1 MTKPYYNYITESK
14 TFKQEQF
21 EHDIIDAFENE
32 PNIASID
39 FTFGKNEDGTEFV
52 QGFIHHD
59 EGTPEISFSLEDY
72 FFEDR
77 EHVLIVVGPY
87 DRIVYRNDNSDVID
101 RLRGMYVHAKELA
114 VQREHKR
121 ETLPQVDIS
130 DLVEVED
137 ESSLGK

>member
-59 EGTPEISFSLEDY
+59 EGTPEIAFSMHDY
-72 FFEDR
+72 MYEDR
-77 EHVLIVVGPY
+77 MNVLINMGY
-87 DRIVYRNDNSDVID
+87 YEHIVFRAENADVINQ
-101 RLRGMYVHAKELA
+101 LKKMYVHSKELA

-130 DLVEVED
+130 DLVED
-137 ESSLGK
+137 EQTLGK

>member
-1 MTKPYYNYITESK
+1 MTKPYYNYINEST

-59 EGTPEISFSLEDY
+59 EGTPEIAL
-72 FFEDR
+72 
-77 EHVLIVVGPY
+77 
-87 DRIVYRNDNSDVID
+87 
-101 RLRGMYVHAKELA
+101 
-114 VQREHKR
+114 
-121 ETLPQVDIS
+121 
-130 DLVEVED
+130 
-137 ESSLGK
+137 

>member
-1 MTKPYYNYITESK
+1 MTKPYYNYITEST

-59 EGTPEISFSLEDY
+59 EGTPEIPFSLEDY
-72 FFEDR
+72 FFDDR
-77 EHVLIVVGPY
+77 ENVLITVGLY
-87 DRIVYRNDNSDVID
+87 DRIVYRNENSDVID

-114 VQREHKR
+114 VQREHKYASA
-121 ETLPQVDIS
+121 PQVDIS
-130 DLVEVED
+130 DLVDVED
-137 ESSLGK
+137 NQTLGK

>member
-1 MTKPYYNYITESK
+1 MTKPYYNYINEST

-59 EGTPEISFSLEDY
+59 EGTPEIAFSMRETMYD
-72 FFEDR
+72 DR
-77 EHVLIVVGPY
+77 MNVLINMGY
-87 DRIVYRNDNSDVID
+87 YEHIVYRAENADVINQ
-101 RLRGMYVHAKELA
+101 LQKMYVHSKELA
-114 VQREHKR
+114 VQHEHKR
-121 ETLPQVDIS
+121 ETLSQVDIS
-130 DLVEVED
+130 DLVED
-137 ESSLGK
+137 EQTLGK

>member
-21 EHDIIDAFENE
+21 EQDIIEAFEKE

-59 EGTPEISFSLEDY
+59 EGTPEIAFSMRDHMY
-72 FFEDR
+72 DDR
-77 EHVLIVVGPY
+77 MNVLINMGY
-87 DRIVYRNDNSDVID
+87 YEHIVYRAENADVINQ
-101 RLRGMYVHAKELA
+101 LQKMYVHSKELA
-114 VQREHKR
+114 VQHEHKR

-130 DLVEVED
+130 DLVED
-137 ESSLGK
+137 EQTLGK

>member
-101 RLRGMYVHAKELA
+101 RLKGMYVHAKELA

-130 DLVEVED
+130 DLVED

>member
-52 QGFIHHD
+52 QGFINHD
-59 EGTPEISFSLEDY
+59 EGTPEIAFSMRDY
-72 FFEDR
+72 MYDDR
-77 EHVLIVVGPY
+77 MNVLINMGY
-87 DRIVYRNDNSDVID
+87 YEHIVYRSENADVINQ
-101 RLRGMYVHAKELA
+101 LKKMYVNSKELA
-114 VQREHKR
+114 VQHEHKR

-130 DLVEVED
+130 DLVDV

>member
-39 FTFGKNEDGTEFV
+39 FTFGKNEDGTEFM

-59 EGTPEISFSLEDY
+59 EGTPEIAFSMCDY
-72 FFEDR
+72 MYDDR
-77 EHVLIVVGPY
+77 MNVLINMGY
-87 DRIVYRNDNSDVID
+87 YEHIVYRAENADVINQ
-101 RLRGMYVHAKELA
+101 LKKMYVHSKELA
-114 VQREHKR
+114 VQQEHKR

-130 DLVEVED
+130 DLVED

>member
-77 EHVLIVVGPY
+77 EHVLVVVGPY

-130 DLVEVED
+130 DLVED

>member
-59 EGTPEISFSLEDY
+59 ERTPEIAFSMRDY
-72 FFEDR
+72 MYDDR
-77 EHVLIVVGPY
+77 MNVLINMGY
-87 DRIVYRNDNSDVID
+87 YEHIVYRAENADVINQ
-101 RLRGMYVHAKELA
+101 LQKMYVHSKELA
-114 VQREHKR
+114 VQHEHKR

-130 DLVEVED
+130 DLVDVEPT
-137 ESSLGK
+137 LGK

>member
-59 EGTPEISFSLEDY
+59 EGTPEIAFSMRDY
-72 FFEDR
+72 MYDDR
-77 EHVLIVVGPY
+77 MNVLINMGY
-87 DRIVYRNDNSDVID
+87 YEHIVYRAENADVINQ
-101 RLRGMYVHAKELA
+101 LKKMYVHSKELA
-114 VQREHKR
+114 VQQEHKR
-121 ETLPQVDIS
+121 EALPQVDIS
-130 DLVEVED
+130 DLVED

>member
-59 EGTPEISFSLEDY
+59 EGTPEITFSMRDY
-72 FFEDR
+72 MYDDR
-77 EHVLIVVGPY
+77 MNVLINMGY
-87 DRIVYRNDNSDVID
+87 YEHIVYRAENADVINQ
-101 RLRGMYVHAKELA
+101 LQKMYVHSKELA
-114 VQREHKR
+114 VQQEHKR

-130 DLVEVED
+130 DLVED
-137 ESSLGK
+137 EQTLGK

>member
-130 DLVEVED
+130 DLVED

>member
-1 MTKPYYNYITESK
+1 M
-14 TFKQEQF
+14 
-21 EHDIIDAFENE
+21 
-32 PNIASID
+32 
-39 FTFGKNEDGTEFV
+39 